1 MAPSFDPQTN
11 LFYVTARR
19 VYSIYYLTVTGKVEG
34 WGGRD
39 QNLWANSTI
48 RALDYRTGKV
58 VWNHETGDGESGAGI
73 LTTAGDLLFCG
84 EKAGKL
90 LALYSATP
98 QTILHPKSGRRPAG
112 VSPPY

>member
-19 VYSIYYLTVTGKVEG
+19 VYSIYYLTVTGRVEG

-39 QNLWANSTI
+39 QNLWASSTI

-58 VWNHETGDGESGAGI
+58 VWNHETGDGRVGQEFLLPQGI
-73 LTTAGDLLFCG
+73 FCSLLTLREICWRLIRRLARHCG
-84 EKAGKL
+84 ISMLEA
-90 LALYSATP
+90 A
-98 QTILHPKSGRRPAG
+98 
-112 VSPPY
+112 

>member
-58 VWNHETGDGESGAGI
+58 IWNHETGDGESGAGI
-73 LTTAGDLLFCG
+73 LYYRRASSLSADMLAICWRLIRRL
-84 EKAGKL
+84 GKTL
-90 LALYSATP
+90 WHSSMLEAA
-98 QTILHPKSGRRPAG
+98 
-112 VSPPY
+112 